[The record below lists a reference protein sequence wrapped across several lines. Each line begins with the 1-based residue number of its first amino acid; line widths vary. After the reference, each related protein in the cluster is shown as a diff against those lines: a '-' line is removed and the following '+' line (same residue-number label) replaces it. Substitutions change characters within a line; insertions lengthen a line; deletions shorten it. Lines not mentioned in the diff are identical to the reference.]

1 MSQDTDSRTALTIT
15 ADDLESLASS
25 EDLRQTVHGGEHT
38 NQTLTDEELA
48 TRRQAIWTDLSAR
61 HPELGSSMPDN
72 SLAPQAALA
81 RRDFD
86 TGRIVFGNGVP
97 VGGNAHLTLY
107 SDGTYALTGH
117 FHDSGAPSYNLT
129 LVFIIADSQGRP
141 ISFAHQGRM
150 HGTFESGSRD
160 DNPAGTGNNAMIAQL
175 WNTGLGARWWW
186 SAHVGMDVEAAIASA
201 LKALGYVA
209 AVAAIVV

>member
-1 MSQDTDSRTALTIT
+1 MSQDTHKTVLRIT
-15 ADDLESLASS
+15 ADDLEGLARS
-25 EDLRQTVHGGEHT
+25 EGLQQTVHGGQIAD
-38 NQTLTDEELA
+38 QTLTDEELA
-48 TRRQAIWTDLSAR
+48 TRRDAVWTDLSAR
-61 HPELGSSMPDN
+61 HPELGASMPVG
-72 SLAPQAALA
+72 SAAPQAALA

-97 VGGNAHLTLY
+97 VGGQSHLTLY
-107 SDGTYALTGH
+107 SDGTYAFTGH
-117 FHDSGAPSYNLT
+117 FHDSGAPSYNVT

-160 DNPAGTGNNAMIAQL
+160 ADWAGSGNNAMISQL
-175 WNTGLGARWWW
+175 WNTGLGSTWWW
-186 SAHVGMDVEAAIASA
+186 EAHVGWDIEAAIAAA
-201 LKALGYVA
+201 LKALGYAV